1 MVAGVVRLFGL
12 GSSRAVKAEY
22 RRIAC
27 SVFAACLLSALSAPA
42 MAQTP
47 ADLLILQQQQEE
59 LVRRQ
64 QLEDARTQREEDLR
78 YRPPG
83 RAPAQLLE
91 AGQAPPAENCIE
103 VDTID
108 IVGSTRLSDDLKKA
122 IVRPYEGKCIG
133 LGQIN
138 EIVRATTNLYIDKG
152 YITSRVV
159 IPEQDLGDGSLE
171 LQVIEGYTGKIVR
184 GELAGDINL
193 RTSFPGL
200 IGTLLNIRDIE
211 QGLDQINRLQSN
223 NAKMRLLPGE
233 EAGSSVIVV
242 DNKPSRPLSG
252 SIGIDNHGSSGTGEI
267 KGSATLVFD
276 NPLHLNDQLT
286 LTYGRNL
293 EKPSQN
299 ALSQN
304 YAINYSVPWGYWTL
318 SGGYSNFEY
327 ASLLQGE
334 VDSFDTDGDGN
345 TSTLSL
351 SRVLMRDQTSKTTLT
366 GTLTRKD
373 NLNYVEGTK
382 LVSSSRV
389 TTVADITA
397 VHTFF
402 ASGATFTIDGGISRG
417 LTVLGAQ
424 NNPVFAGS
432 ADDEFLL
439 THAGASFAKVWGVGA
454 MAFGANSNLTAQMS
468 FDRLPG
474 TEQISIGGVST
485 VRGFRNQSVSGISG
499 FYVRNEVYAILP
511 DVGNE
516 PLTELL
522 GSIRPYFGTDFGHV
536 FKQQDIGVVDG
547 ATLVGSALG
556 IRTVGGN
563 VNLDI
568 AVGRPIHGPNGFVTD
583 WSVSDFYFKL
593 GTNF

>member
-1 MVAGVVRLFGL
+1 ML
-12 GSSRAVKAEY
+12 AV
-22 RRIAC
+22 
-27 SVFAACLLSALSAPA
+27 CLLSVVSIPA
-42 MAQTP
+42 KAQTP
-47 ADLLILQQQQEE
+47 ADLLILQKQQEE

-64 QLEDARTQREEDLR
+64 QLEDARRQRDEDLR
-78 YRPPG
+78 YSPPG
-83 RAPAQLLE
+83 RRPAQQSGAE
-91 AGQAPPAENCIE
+91 QAPPGENCLE

-122 IVRPYEGKCIG
+122 IVAPYEGRCIG

-184 GELAGDINL
+184 GELAGDVNL

-200 IGTLLNIRDIE
+200 AGTLLNIRDIE

-233 EAGSSVIVV
+233 EAGQSIIVV
-242 DNKPSRPLSG
+242 DNKPSRPVSG
-252 SIGIDNHGSSGTGEI
+252 SINFDNHGSSGTGEI

-293 EKPSQN
+293 EKPSDN

-334 VDSFDTDGDGN
+334 VDSFETDGDGN

-351 SRVLMRDQTSKTTLT
+351 SRVLKRDQTSKTTLT

-373 NLNYVEGTK
+373 NLNYVEGSK

-389 TTVADITA
+389 TTVLDIAA

-402 ASGATFTIDGGISRG
+402 AAGATFTVDGGVSHG
-417 LTVLGAQ
+417 LPAFGAQ
-424 NNPVFAGS
+424 NNPEFPGS

-439 THAGASFAKVWGVGA
+439 THAGASFAKVWDAGA

-485 VRGFRNQSVSGISG
+485 VRGFRNRSVSGISG
-499 FYVRNEVYAILP
+499 FYSRNEIYAILP
-511 DVGNE
+511 GTGNE
-516 PLTELL
+516 TLTEMI
-522 GSIRPYFGTDFGHV
+522 GSIRPYLAADFGHV
-536 FKQQDIGVVDG
+536 FEQQDIGVVDG
-547 ATLVGSALG
+547 ATLFGGALG
-556 IRTVGGN
+556 IRAVGGN
-563 VNLDI
+563 LNFDAAI
-568 AVGRPIHGPNGFVTD
+568 GRPIYGPDGFDTD
-583 WSVSDFYFKL
+583 WSVNDFYFKL
-593 GTNF
+593 GMNY